1 MNEIKSFTFYNEY
14 AELIDNLSTEDEKK
28 DILLAIF
35 NYVFNDVEPEL
46 KGMSKA
52 IFKNLKRPIEISKN
66 RSKASL
72 KYWNDKQED
81 IQTDIQT
88 VNQKDNQTTIQT
100 DKHIKDVYVNV
111 NVKDNNRDNRGMGEE
126 EKEEEKGIDD
136 VSKLKELPSK
146 DTNDTSRLGEMSK
159 EIINYL
165 NKKAGTKYRASS
177 KNTHSHIN
185 ARISEGFTIYDF
197 KTVID
202 KKCASWLNDEKMSKY
217 LRPET
222 LFGTKFEGYL
232 NEPVVIKS
240 IPKTKTKSFQQYSQ
254 REYDDLSDFYD
265 IGGK

>member
-111 NVKDNNRDNRGMGEE
+111 NVKNNIVKDRGAEK
-126 EKEEEKGIDD
+126 EKEEEEKKKIIETLN
-136 VSKLKELPSK
+136 SKLGTRYK
-146 DTNDTSRLGEMSK
+146 TN
-159 EIINYL
+159 
-165 NKKAGTKYRASS
+165 S
-177 KNTHSHIN
+177 KNTQTKLN
-185 ARISEGFTIYDF
+185 ARLNEGYKLDDF
-197 KTVID
+197 IAVID
-202 KKCASWLNDEKMSKY
+202 KKVDEWKETEFERY
-217 LRPET
+217 LCPDT
-222 LFGTKFEGYL
+222 LFGTKFEKYL
-232 NEPVVIKS
+232 NQKIVDRPIGKEKNG
-240 IPKTKTKSFQQYSQ
+240 KKFQNYFQ
-254 REYDDLSDFYD
+254 REYDNLDEFYD
-265 IGGK
+265 DL